1 MKRTYPLSAEKS
13 VRIDSRTIILVK
25 REIPDDIARKN
36 YLENQTRSFQLTQ
49 RCGIMKPRSKKKEPD
64 EIELPDVEKEVID
77 EEEEE

>member
-1 MKRTYPLSAEKS
+1 MKKHVQLSEHKS
-13 VRIDSRTIILVK
+13 VRIDSKTIILVK
-25 REIPDDIARKN
+25 RDIQDDVARKN
-36 YLENQTRSFQLTQ
+36 YLENQMRSFQLTQ